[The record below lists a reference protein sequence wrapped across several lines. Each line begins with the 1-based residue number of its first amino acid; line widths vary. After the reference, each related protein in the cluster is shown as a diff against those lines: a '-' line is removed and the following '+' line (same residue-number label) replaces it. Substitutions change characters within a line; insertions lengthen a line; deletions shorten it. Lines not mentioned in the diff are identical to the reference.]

1 MYQTAIHY
9 RDTGKSQKVSQSE
22 REKYKARVY
31 PQTET

>member
-9 RDTGKSQKVSQSE
+9 RDTGESQKVLQSE
-22 REKYKARVY
+22 IEKYKARVY